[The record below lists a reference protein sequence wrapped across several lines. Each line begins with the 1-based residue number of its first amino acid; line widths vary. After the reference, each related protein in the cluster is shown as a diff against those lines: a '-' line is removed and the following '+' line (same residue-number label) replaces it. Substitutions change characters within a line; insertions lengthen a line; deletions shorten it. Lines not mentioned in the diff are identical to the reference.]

1 MVLCIGAGRICGIT
15 GAGSPILSVPVMVAL
30 GFPALPTIAASQ
42 RLHITLSSDG
52 SLGNFQNDAIAFSVV
67 WWLTALEM
75 PGVAFV
81 VWLAHKENSAT
92 LKIIVAVVCILV
104 GSYILVKAQISDL
117 LCTQ

>member
-1 MVLCIGAGRICGIT
+1 MCIGPGAGLLCVMT
-15 GAGSPILSVPVMVAL
+15 GAGGPILSVPAVVAL

-42 RLHITLSSDG
+42 MLHITLSSAG

-67 WWLTALEM
+67 WWVLALEM
-75 PGVAFV
+75 PGMAFG
-81 VWLAHKENSAT
+81 VWLAHRENSAT

-104 GSYILVKAQISDL
+104 GSYSLVKAQVSGL